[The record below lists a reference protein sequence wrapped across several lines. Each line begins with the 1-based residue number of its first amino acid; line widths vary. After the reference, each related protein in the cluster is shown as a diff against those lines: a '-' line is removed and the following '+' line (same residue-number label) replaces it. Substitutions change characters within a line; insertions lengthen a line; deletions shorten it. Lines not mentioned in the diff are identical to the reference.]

1 MNNEKKNPKSF
12 SHMEMHFRQNAHH
25 EQKNRGYPDCQS
37 CSNTLFPSVKK
48 DPQKN

>member
-1 MNNEKKNPKSF
+1 MKKKSKKFF
-12 SHMEMHFRQNAHH
+12 SHGNAFSSKRAHH